1 MAERDPINSDP
12 GASRL
17 RGALDVVRW
26 PFERAAWAVEAKL
39 VWPLRERLA
48 GWGPPRRL
56 TVAALS
62 AVAIAAVAV
71 GAILATGDGEESAA
85 PQTLAKAAPSAS
97 KPPASTPDARE
108 EPSLQGA
115 PPALGLNQAVATA
128 PSSSSGDAATED
140 VVRSAEGEGASGGGA
155 APAAAASAS
164 SKPVPAGP
172 AAMKVARRFAEAFVV
187 YEVGQRR
194 ALARQTFDETAA
206 PALAGA
212 LRKRP
217 PRQPEKVKV
226 PQAKVVNIVPGPRRG
241 RAYSVSVSLLRVGV
255 TSELRLE
262 LRRNED
268 GWLVTDVRG

>member
-1 MAERDPINSDP
+1 MAKRDPINSDP

-26 PFERAAWAVEAKL
+26 PFERGAWAVEEKL

-56 TVAALS
+56 TAGVLS
-62 AVAIAAVAV
+62 AIAIVAVAV
-71 GAILATGDGEESAA
+71 AAVLVTGEGDESGD
-85 PQTLAKAAPSAS
+85 PQRLAKAAQSTDE
-97 KPPASTPDARE
+97 PPAFTPDALD

-115 PPALGLNQAVATA
+115 PPALGLDQAVATA
-128 PSSSSGDAATED
+128 PPSSGDAATED
-140 VVRSAEGEGASGGGA
+140 VVRSAEGEDASGEET
-155 APAAAASAS
+155 APSASAS
-164 SKPVPAGP
+164 SSEPVAAGP
-172 AAMKVARRFAEAFVV
+172 GAMKVARRFAEAFVV
-187 YEVGQRR
+187 YEVGEQR
-194 ALARQTFDETAA
+194 ALARETFDETAA

-212 LRKRP
+212 LTKRP
-217 PRQPEKVKV
+217 PRQPEDVKV

-241 RAYSVSVSLLRVGV
+241 KAYSVSVSLLRVGV